1 MRKKPEELLR
11 DRLVTLLQ
19 SEYPNTPYRF
29 DLAADMVTTIG
40 QATKNKRING
50 KWSKGWPDLIVL
62 GKKKV
67 LFLELKAT
75 ETVVNSEHTRTQAR
89 IHLKIRKKKHKCVFC
104 CGYDECSKI
113 LKLFLS

>member
-1 MRKKPEELLR
+1 MKKPEAVLVHR
-11 DRLVTLLQ
+11 IVTLLQ

-40 QATKNKRING
+40 QAKKNKIING
-50 KWSKGWPDLIVL
+50 KWSKGWPDLMIV

-75 ETVVNSEHTRTQAR
+75 KKVLNSEHTRNQAAV
-89 IHLKIRKKKHKCVFC
+89 HLKIRKKKHQCLFC
-104 CGYDECSKI
+104 CGFEECSKLI
-113 LKLFLS
+113 KEFLS